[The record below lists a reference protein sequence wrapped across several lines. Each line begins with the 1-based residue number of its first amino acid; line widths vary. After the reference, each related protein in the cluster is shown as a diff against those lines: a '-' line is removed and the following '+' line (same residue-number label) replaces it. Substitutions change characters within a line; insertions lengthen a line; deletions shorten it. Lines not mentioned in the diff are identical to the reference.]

1 MSGIKKVDEL
11 LKMLIKE
18 LPNLQNGYDIIE
30 KLAKSIDHTIELSI
44 FKKIIN
50 DSYTEFENWLNGLF
64 QLEPVQDKIIAF
76 NFGLF
81 ESEDGIQIYITGSS
95 EWDSEDE
102 DWVTN
107 NDYFPED
114 RYPKITLYNEL
125 YNFWENKFYLGLF
138 LTISSTIIY
147 TNTYLLSN
155 PSRFPKEVIF
165 ATGFDDGDLYSFSKK
180 TDEKVMCLS
189 N

>member
-1 MSGIKKVDEL
+1 MSDIEKVNEQ
-11 LKMLIKE
+11 LKTLIKE
-18 LPNLQNGYDIIE
+18 LPHLQNGYDIIE
-30 KLAKSIDHTIELSI
+30 KLAKNIEHTIELST
-44 FKKIIN
+44 FNKKLN
-50 DSYTEFENWLNGLF
+50 ASYIEFENWLNELF
-64 QLEPVQDKIIAF
+64 ELEPVQDEIIAF

-81 ESEDGIQIYITGSS
+81 ESEDGIQIYIIGSS

-102 DWVTN
+102 DWATN
-107 NDYFPED
+107 NDYFPEY
-114 RYPKITLYNEL
+114 RYPNIALYKEL
-125 YNFWENKFYLGLF
+125 YNFWDNQFYLGVF

-147 TNTYLLSN
+147 TNTYVLSN
-155 PSRFPKEVIF
+155 PSRFPKEAIF